1 VLVLSKEYYHLLR
14 LIQHDDERFSFHY
27 TTPTKM
33 FQLFKKKMIKRTPND
48 EPRPITTFSFSLTV
62 IRLPSEIGMSS
73 TLFTIVSFKDNE
85 DVR

>member
-1 VLVLSKEYYHLLR
+1 
-14 LIQHDDERFSFHY
+14 
-27 TTPTKM
+27 
-33 FQLFKKKMIKRTPND
+33 MIKRTPND